1 MSQFIT
7 YMNVFED
14 TENYHNSAHSS
25 NADVTKNDTIW
36 LVQCILGNSSRAR
49 TLPANKFA
57 TVLKISTNST

>member
-1 MSQFIT
+1 
-7 YMNVFED
+7 MNVFED
-14 TENYHNSAHSS
+14 TENYHNNSAHSS

-49 TLPANKFA
+49 TLPANEFA